1 MILFSTTSPKL
12 ISLNTYLLNLLDY
25 KFISFYPLP
34 PDSIKIYCSYLFV
47 SHFSIFDQ
55 INRFYTHIYIHFLP
69 ISKSTKNNNFSSS

>member
-34 PDSIKIYCSYLFV
+34 PDSIKTYCSYLFV

-55 INRFYTHIYIHFLP
+55 INRFYIHFLP